1 VTSPA
6 VELFKYM
13 DMELEEE
20 RNQAEQE
27 KAKMYIQY
35 LSNIFSQ
42 PQEGKPDPKFA
53 RAKKEFES
61 LLMPKTNQ
69 KEKESTKDYEWDFD
83 PNELLEEQKVLEE
96 RR

>member
-1 VTSPA
+1 VASPA

-13 DMELEEE
+13 DMELEQE
-20 RNQAEQE
+20 REKAEQE

-69 KEKESTKDYEWDFD
+69 KEKESAKTYEWDFD
-83 PNELLEEQKVLEE
+83 PNELLENSEQE

>member
-13 DMELEEE
+13 DMELEQE
-20 RNQAEQE
+20 RE
-27 KAKMYIQY
+27 KAEREKARMYIQY

-61 LLMPKTNQ
+61 LLMPKGNQ
-69 KEKESTKDYEWDFD
+69 KEKDAKTYEWDFD
-83 PNELLEEQKVLEE
+83 PNELIENNA
-96 RR
+96 

>member
-1 VTSPA
+1 
-6 VELFKYM
+6 M
-13 DMELEEE
+13 DMELEKEREE
-20 RNQAEQE
+20 AEKE

-42 PQEGKPDPKFA
+42 PQMGKPDPKFE

-61 LLMPKTNQ
+61 LLMPDSPNK
-69 KEKESTKDYEWDFD
+69 KGSKKVYEWDFD
-83 PNELLEEQKVLEE
+83 PSELIENKEE